1 MELVFYAIFPCVPR
15 MSFLPLTLIL
25 QALAILHF
33 IKRRPDF
40 YWLFIIIFLGPL
52 GAVVYLAVEA
62 LPDLQLNHSFQWVQR
77 RKRQKQLETAVLDN
91 PSAGNYEELG
101 EIYSEQKDYARARE
115 CFDKAITP
123 RSNMPSPFYGRA
135 QCELQLGDYPA
146 AVADLERV
154 LAFDRKYDY
163 SRAPGLLA
171 HAYAQLG
178 EKEKAERLFNE
189 VIEGSTLSETQ
200 YNYAAFLKQQ
210 GKTGE
215 AREMVRKILN
225 KKATLPGYLKRR
237 ERPWF
242 RRAEALL
249 KQLPAS

>member
-1 MELVFYAIFPCVPR
+1 MLFASPI
-15 MSFLPLTLIL
+15 TLL
-25 QALAILHF
+25 LWVLAILHF
-33 IKRRPDF
+33 IKRRPDT
-40 YWLFIIIFLGPL
+40 YWLFIIIIGGPI
-52 GAVVYLAVEA
+52 GALVYLLVEA
-62 LPDLQLNHSFQWVQR
+62 LPDLRLNHSFQWVQR
-77 RKRQKQLETAVLDN
+77 RKRLRELETAVLDN
-91 PSAGNYEELG
+91 PSVGNYEELG
-101 EIYSEQKDYARARE
+101 EIYSEQKNYARARE

-123 RSNMPSPFYGRA
+123 RTDMPSPFYGRA
-135 QCELQLGDYPA
+135 QSELQLGDYPA

-154 LAFDRKYDY
+154 LAYDPKYDY
-163 SRAPGLLA
+163 SRAAGLLA

-178 EKEKAERLFNE
+178 SQEKAARLFQQ

-210 GKTGE
+210 GKTQE
-215 AREMVRKILN
+215 AREMVRRILN
-225 KKATLPGYLKRR
+225 KRATLPGYLKRR

>member
-1 MELVFYAIFPCVPR
+1 MFHAYGPLSVILVL
-15 MSFLPLTLIL
+15 M
-25 QALAILHF
+25 ALLHF
-33 IKRRPDF
+33 IKRRPDM
-40 YWLFIIIFLGPL
+40 YWLWIIIIGGPIGSL
-52 GAVVYLAVEA
+52 IYLAMEA
-62 LPDLQLNHSFQWVQR
+62 VPDLRLNHSFQWIQR
-77 RKRQKQLETAVLDN
+77 RKRLKQLETAVLDN
-91 PSAGNYEELG
+91 PSVGNYEELG
-101 EIYSEQKDYARARE
+101 EIYSEQKSYARAKD

-123 RSNMPSPFYGRA
+123 RTNMPSPFYGRA
-135 QCELQLGDYPA
+135 QCELQLGDYAA

-154 LAFDRKYDY
+154 LAYDRKYDY

-171 HAYAQLG
+171 HAYALLG

-189 VIEGSTLSETQ
+189 VMEGSTLSETQ
-200 YNYAAFLKQQ
+200 YNFASFLKQQ
-210 GKTGE
+210 GKAPE

-225 KKATLPGYLKRR
+225 KKATLPRYLKRR

>member
-1 MELVFYAIFPCVPR
+1 MFHAYGPLSVILVL
-15 MSFLPLTLIL
+15 M
-25 QALAILHF
+25 ALLHF
-33 IKRRPDF
+33 IKRRPDM
-40 YWLFIIIFLGPL
+40 YWLWIIIIGGPIGSL
-52 GAVVYLAVEA
+52 IYLAMEA
-62 LPDLQLNHSFQWVQR
+62 VPDLRLNHSFQWIQR
-77 RKRQKQLETAVLDN
+77 RKRLKQLETAVLDN
-91 PSAGNYEELG
+91 PSVGNYEELG
-101 EIYSEQKDYARARE
+101 EIHSEQKSYARAKD

-123 RSNMPSPFYGRA
+123 RTNMPSPFYGRA
-135 QCELQLGDYPA
+135 QCELQLGDYAA

-154 LAFDRKYDY
+154 LAYDRKYDY

-171 HAYAQLG
+171 HAYALLG

-189 VIEGSTLSETQ
+189 VMEGSTLSETQ
-200 YNYAAFLKQQ
+200 YNFASFLKQQ

-225 KKATLPGYLKRR
+225 KKATLPRYLKRR

>member
-1 MELVFYAIFPCVPR
+1 MFHAYG
-15 MSFLPLTLIL
+15 PLSVVLML
-25 QALAILHF
+25 MAILHF
-33 IKRRPDF
+33 IKRRPDM
-40 YWLFIIIFLGPL
+40 YWLWIIIIGGPIGSL
-52 GAVVYLAVEA
+52 IYLAMEA
-62 LPDLQLNHSFQWVQR
+62 VPDLQLNHSFQWIQR
-77 RKRQKQLETAVLDN
+77 RKRLKQLETAVLDN
-91 PSAGNYEELG
+91 PSVGNYEELG
-101 EIYSEQKDYARARE
+101 EIYSEQKNFTRAKE

-135 QCELQLGDYPA
+135 QCELQLGEYSA

-154 LAFDRKYDY
+154 LTYDRKYDY

-171 HAYAQLG
+171 HAYALVG
-178 EKEKAERLFNE
+178 ERDKAERLFNE
-189 VIEGSTLSETQ
+189 VMEGSTLSETQ

-210 GKTGE
+210 GKMPE

-225 KKATLPGYLKRR
+225 KKATLPRYLKRR